1 MRIVSSA
8 GPMCVC
14 VCVYS
19 FVSQVQES
27 QAIQPRAKRKVMVLM
42 LPSIPR
48 ITLPGSILNQC
59 PLYTLERAAVL
70 APKLPLA

>member
-1 MRIVSSA
+1 MVLKLPYFAESPYPVASKVSVA
-8 GPMCVC
+8 PTPVC

-19 FVSQVQES
+19 FPSQVQES

-48 ITLPGSILNQC
+48 ITLPGSI
-59 PLYTLERAAVL
+59 
-70 APKLPLA
+70 